1 LPPSANLTEHQ
12 PRGGRLSRSSLF
24 PRALAAF
31 CALWLAVLMPIS
43 TASAQA
49 ARVLPP
55 VMNADGRLGLCDVLA
70 GAPAGATG
78 PSWAQLAYNAGARVN
93 RWEFRWDRLE
103 RTPGSWDFSAT
114 DAVVASSQQYGLQVE
129 GILIGTPGWAV
140 QPGDKP
146 GNGLPRNAYLPYT
159 DPQNLWAQYVRQTV
173 THYAG
178 KVAYWEVWNEPA
190 LSFFW
195 SNTPADYFQLLKVA
209 YKVIKSVDPH
219 ASVLMAG
226 MVVPDLHFFSQV
238 LDAVNAAPNWRDN
251 HGYFDAVAWHAY
263 GPASSLYT
271 NINTMRG
278 MLAAKGHPGVPL
290 WVTEDGFP
298 ASNPNGEPRQAAY
311 VIQTIAYALAAGA
324 DHVLVYRASDDPT
337 PKTWGL
343 LSATG
348 TPRLGYL
355 AFQLAASLF
364 AHARAVVYAPTQSVE
379 RFALYEPGRRVV
391 VMWGHSVSDGGAV
404 LSAAGPA
411 ASLTDWQ
418 GLSSALPVRNGQLH
432 IPLPGASYNVGP
444 DPTSAVVGGPPQF
457 ITEDT
462 PPLPAGTSTT
472 MLASLPGSGRRAVVF
487 NAGTAP
493 ALVQLAAVDSPD
505 ERVVVQLGP
514 GAVQTVDLDLLAGP
528 HYTGA
533 YTIRSAS
540 PVAAAA
546 ASPAAAGAAAP
557 LSTAWAVPAAPA
569 VFTLSNP
576 SREAIRVS
584 LVALGRAGRV
594 RHRETIEL
602 AALSSQLWSMP
613 DALTTQTISLRIQAP
628 SPIAL
633 LGGRG
638 SLTNAAARVST
649 HWYAVR
655 PGRRRLEVF
664 NPASSGAAHVTIALV
679 GSSMRAHR
687 ESQLGAGHT
696 SAIDP
701 GNARAVE
708 ISSTDPVAVGYD
720 NSMDTSGSP
729 ASQLATQLALV
740 AADSTS
746 RFEIYNPSD
755 QPAHLSMT
763 TVTRFRTTRSPR
775 TLRPSRVISVA
786 PGSSPSGLFLQSDVP
801 VAVSVA
807 TR

>member
-1 LPPSANLTEHQ
+1 
-12 PRGGRLSRSSLF
+12 
-24 PRALAAF
+24 
-31 CALWLAVLMPIS
+31 MS
-43 TASAQA
+43 TASAQV

-55 VMNADGRLGLCDVLA
+55 VINADGRLGLCDVLA
-70 GAPAGATG
+70 GAPAGAAAL
-78 PSWAQLAYNAGARVN
+78 PWAQLAYNAGARVN

-146 GNGLPRNAYLPYT
+146 GNGLSRNAYLPYT
-159 DPQNLWAQYVRQTV
+159 DPHNLWAQYVRQTV
-173 THYAG
+173 MHYAG
-178 KVAYWEVWNEPA
+178 KVAYWEVWNEPD

-209 YKVIKSVDPH
+209 YKVIKSVDQR
-219 ASVLMAG
+219 ALVLMAG
-226 MVVPDLHFFSQV
+226 MVVPDLRFFSRV
-238 LDAVNAAPNWRDN
+238 LDAVNATPNWRDN

-263 GPASSLYT
+263 GPAGSLYT

-278 MLAAKGHPGVPL
+278 ILAAKGHPGTPI

-343 LSATG
+343 LSAAG

-364 AHARAVVYAPTQSVE
+364 ANARAVVYAPTQSLE

-391 VMWGHSVSDGGAV
+391 VLWGHGVSDGSAV
-404 LSAAGPA
+404 LSADGLA

-418 GLSSALPVRNGQLH
+418 GVSSALPVLHGQLH

-444 DPTSAVVGGPPQF
+444 DPTSTVVGGPPQF
-457 ITEDT
+457 ISEDT
-462 PPLPAGTSTT
+462 PPLPAGAATT
-472 MLASLPGSGRRAVVF
+472 LLASLPGSGRRAVVF
-487 NAGTAP
+487 NSGTAP
-493 ALVQLAAVDSPD
+493 AVVQLAAADSPQ
-505 ERVVVQLGP
+505 ERVVVQMGP

-528 HYTGA
+528 QYTGP
-533 YTIRSAS
+533 YTIRSVS
-540 PVAAAA
+540 PVAVAA
-546 ASPAAAGAAAP
+546 ASQTATGAAAP
-557 LSTAWAVPAAPA
+557 ISTTWAVPAAPA
-569 VFTLSNP
+569 VFTLSDP

-594 RHRETIEL
+594 RDRETIEL
-602 AALSSQLWSMP
+602 DPRSSQLWSMP
-613 DALTTQTISLRIQAP
+613 EALTAQTISLRIQAS

-638 SLTNAAARVST
+638 SLSNAAAQVAT

-664 NPASSGAAHVTIALV
+664 DPESTGVAHVTIALV
-679 GSSMRAHR
+679 GSSTR
-687 ESQLGAGHT
+687 SPGKLQLGAGHT

-701 GNARAVE
+701 HGARAVE

-720 NSMDTSGSP
+720 NSMDTNGTLP
-729 ASQLATQLALV
+729 SQLTTQLALV
-740 AADSTS
+740 AADLTS
-746 RFEIYNPSD
+746 RFEIYNPAR
-755 QPAHLSMT
+755 QTAHLSMT
-763 TVTRFRTTRSPR
+763 TVTRFGTTRSLR
-775 TLRPSRVISVA
+775 SLRPSRVISVS
-786 PGSSPSGLFLQSDVP
+786 PISSPSGLFLQSDVP
-801 VAVSVA
+801 VAVSVSA
-807 TR
+807 T

>member
-1 LPPSANLTEHQ
+1 
-12 PRGGRLSRSSLF
+12 
-24 PRALAAF
+24 
-31 CALWLAVLMPIS
+31 M
-43 TASAQA
+43 
-49 ARVLPP
+49 
-55 VMNADGRLGLCDVLA
+55 
-70 GAPAGATG
+70 
-78 PSWAQLAYNAGARVN
+78 
-93 RWEFRWDRLE
+93 
-103 RTPGSWDFSAT
+103 
-114 DAVVASSQQYGLQVE
+114 
-129 GILIGTPGWAV
+129 
-140 QPGDKP
+140 
-146 GNGLPRNAYLPYT
+146 
-159 DPQNLWAQYVRQTV
+159 
-173 THYAG
+173 
-178 KVAYWEVWNEPA
+178 
-190 LSFFW
+190 
-195 SNTPADYFQLLKVA
+195 
-209 YKVIKSVDPH
+209 
-219 ASVLMAG
+219 
-226 MVVPDLHFFSQV
+226 
-238 LDAVNAAPNWRDN
+238 
-251 HGYFDAVAWHAY
+251 
-263 GPASSLYT
+263 
-271 NINTMRG
+271 
-278 MLAAKGHPGVPL
+278 
-290 WVTEDGFP
+290 
-298 ASNPNGEPRQAAY
+298 
-311 VIQTIAYALAAGA
+311 
-324 DHVLVYRASDDPT
+324 
-337 PKTWGL
+337 
-343 LSATG
+343 
-348 TPRLGYL
+348 GYL

-391 VMWGHSVSDGGAV
+391 VLWGHGVSDGGAV

-457 ITEDT
+457 ISEDT
-462 PPLPAGTSTT
+462 PPLPAGASTT

-487 NAGTAP
+487 NSGTAP
-493 ALVQLAAVDSPD
+493 ALVQLAAADSPD

-533 YTIRSAS
+533 
-540 PVAAAA
+540 
-546 ASPAAAGAAAP
+546 AAP
-557 LSTAWAVPAAPA
+557 LSTTWSVPAAPA

-613 DALTTQTISLRIQAP
+613 DALTTQIISLRIQA
-628 SPIAL
+628 SAPIAL

-638 SLTNAAARVST
+638 SLSNAVAQVST

-664 NPASSGAAHVTIALV
+664 NPASSGVAHVTVALV
-679 GSSMRAHR
+679 GSSTHAHR
-687 ESQLGAGHT
+687 ESQLGAGHY

-701 GNARAVE
+701 YGARAVG

-720 NSMDTSGSP
+720 NSMDTNGSL
-729 ASQLATQLALV
+729 ASQRTTQLALV

-755 QPAHLSMT
+755 QSAHLSMT
-763 TVTRFRTTRSPR
+763 TVTRFGTTRSLR
-775 TLRPSRVISVA
+775 TLRPSHVISVA
-786 PGSSPSGLFLQSDVP
+786 PSSSPSGLFLQSDVP
-801 VAVSVA
+801 VAVSVS

>member
-1 LPPSANLTEHQ
+1 
-12 PRGGRLSRSSLF
+12 
-24 PRALAAF
+24 
-31 CALWLAVLMPIS
+31 MPIS

-55 VMNADGRLGLCDVLA
+55 VINADGRLGLCDVLA
-70 GAPAGATG
+70 GAPAGANAL
-78 PSWAQLAYNAGARVN
+78 PWAQLASNAGARVN

-103 RTPGSWDFSAT
+103 PTPGSWDFSAT

-129 GILIGTPGWAV
+129 GILIGTPNWAV

-146 GNGLPRNAYLPYT
+146 GNGLPRNAYLPYS
-159 DPQNLWAQYVRQTV
+159 DPHNLWAQYVRQTV

-178 KVAYWEVWNEPA
+178 KVAYWEVWNEPD

-209 YKVIKSVDPH
+209 YKVIKSVDPQ

-226 MVVPDLHFFSQV
+226 MVVPDLRFFSQV
-238 LDAVNAAPNWRDN
+238 LDAINATPNWRDN

-278 MLAAKGHPGVPL
+278 ILAAKGHPGAPI

-324 DHVLVYRASDDPT
+324 DHVLIYRASDDPT

-343 LSATG
+343 LSAAG
-348 TPRLGYL
+348 TPRLGYV

-391 VMWGHSVSDGGAV
+391 VLWGHGVSDGSAV
-404 LSAAGPA
+404 LSADGPA

-418 GLSSALPVRNGQLH
+418 GVSSALPVLHGHLH
-432 IPLPGASYNVGP
+432 IPLPGASYNVDP
-444 DPTSAVVGGPPQF
+444 DPTGTVVGGPPQF
-457 ITEDT
+457 ISQDT
-462 PPLPAGTSTT
+462 PPLPAGAPTT
-472 MLASLPGSGRRAVVF
+472 MLAPLPGSGRRAVLF
-487 NAGTAP
+487 NPGTAT
-493 ALVQLAAVDSPD
+493 ALVQLAAADVPD
-505 ERVVVQLGP
+505 ERVVVQLQP

-528 HYTGA
+528 HYMGT
-533 YTIRSAS
+533 YTIRSVP

-546 ASPAAAGAAAP
+546 ASQTAAGTAAP
-557 LSTAWAVPAAPA
+557 LSTTWAVPAAPA
-569 VFTLSNP
+569 VFTLANP
-576 SREAIRVS
+576 SRVASRVS

-594 RHRETIEL
+594 RHRETIDL
-602 AALSSQLWSMP
+602 NPLSSQLWSMP
-613 DALTTQTISLRIQAP
+613 DALTAQIISLRIQA
-628 SPIAL
+628 SAPIAL

-638 SLTNAAARVST
+638 PLTNAAAQVSA

-655 PGRRRLEVF
+655 PGERRLEVF
-664 NPASSGAAHVTIALV
+664 NPASTGVARIAVALV
-679 GSSMRAHR
+679 GSSTRSPK

-696 SAIDP
+696 AAIDP
-701 GNARAVE
+701 HGARTVE

-720 NSMDTSGSP
+720 NSMDTTGTLP
-729 ASQLATQLALV
+729 SQLSTQVALV
-740 AADSTS
+740 AAGPSST
-746 RFEIYNPSD
+746 FEIYNPAG
-755 QPAHLSMT
+755 QPAHLSLT
-763 TVTRFRTTRSPR
+763 TVTRSRTTQMLR
-775 TLRPSRVISVA
+775 TLAPSRVISVT
-786 PGSSPSGLFLQSDVP
+786 PDSPASGLFLQSDVP
-801 VAVSVA
+801 VAVSVS
-807 TR
+807 TH

>member
-1 LPPSANLTEHQ
+1 
-12 PRGGRLSRSSLF
+12 
-24 PRALAAF
+24 
-31 CALWLAVLMPIS
+31 MPIS

-49 ARVLPP
+49 PRVLPP
-55 VMNADGRLGLCDVLA
+55 VINADGRLGLCDVLA
-70 GAPAGATG
+70 GAPAGAATL
-78 PSWAQLAYNAGARVN
+78 PWAQLAYNAGARVN

-159 DPQNLWAQYVRQTV
+159 DPHNLWAQYVRQTV
-173 THYAG
+173 MHYAG
-178 KVAYWEVWNEPA
+178 KVAYWEVWNEPD

-209 YKVIKSVDPH
+209 YKVIKSVDPR

-226 MVVPDLHFFSQV
+226 MVVPDLRFFSQV
-238 LDAVNAAPNWRDN
+238 LDAVNATPNWRDN

-271 NINTMRG
+271 NVNAMRG
-278 MLAAKGHPGVPL
+278 MLATKGHAGAPI

-343 LSATG
+343 LSAAG

-364 AHARAVVYAPTQSVE
+364 AHSRAVVYAPTQSVE

-391 VMWGHSVSDGGAV
+391 VLWGHGVSDGSAV
-404 LSAAGPA
+404 LSADGPA

-418 GLSSALPVRNGQLH
+418 GLSSALSVLHGQFH

-444 DPTSAVVGGPPQF
+444 DPTSTVVGGPPQF
-457 ITEDT
+457 ISEDT
-462 PPLPAGTSTT
+462 PPLPAGASTT
-472 MLASLPGSGRRAVVF
+472 LLASLPGSGRRAVVF
-487 NAGTAP
+487 NSGTAP
-493 ALVQLAAVDSPD
+493 ALVQLAAADSPQ
-505 ERVVVQLGP
+505 ERLVVQLGA

-528 HYTGA
+528 QYTGA
-533 YTIRSAS
+533 YTIRSVP

-546 ASPAAAGAAAP
+546 ASQTSTGTAAP
-557 LSTAWAVPAAPA
+557 LSTTWAVPAAPA

-584 LVALGRAGRV
+584 LVAVGRAGRV
-594 RHRETIEL
+594 RDRETIEL
-602 AALSSQLWSMP
+602 DPRSSKLWSMP
-613 DALTTQTISLRIQAP
+613 EALTAQTISLRIHAS

-638 SLTNAAARVST
+638 SLSNAAAQVAT

-664 NPASSGAAHVTIALV
+664 DPESTGVAHVTIALV
-679 GSSMRAHR
+679 GSSTR
-687 ESQLGAGHT
+687 SPGKLQLGAGHT

-701 GNARAVE
+701 HGARAVE

-720 NSMDTSGSP
+720 NSMDTNGTLP
-729 ASQLATQLALV
+729 SQLTTQLALV
-740 AADSTS
+740 AADLTS
-746 RFEIYNPSD
+746 RFEIYNPAR
-755 QPAHLSMT
+755 QTAHLSMT
-763 TVTRFRTTRSPR
+763 TVTRFGTTRSLR
-775 TLRPSRVISVA
+775 SLRPSRVISVS
-786 PGSSPSGLFLQSDVP
+786 PISSPSGLFLQSDVP
-801 VAVSVA
+801 VAVSVSA
-807 TR
+807 T